1 VKRVVDR
8 WGDVETSVLTRLG
21 LANGIGAVLS
31 FYTGT
36 LIDSTRS
43 NFGHRPLDL
52 FVFLG
57 YLAVML
63 PVGAMAGHQD
73 LHAVTAWRL
82 RGAALGPVERRQLL
96 RLPLRQA
103 YHSFAYWLGAAV
115 IFGGLN
121 FIVEGE
127 SFLYSL
133 RVASTIVLGGLTTA
147 GIAFLLLEQAM
158 RPVFRE
164 MFAIE
169 APTELE
175 GFGIRTRLLVSWA
188 LGSAIPLLIIALGF
202 VGRSPANNPNLRVA
216 VWTLAAVGIVA
227 GAVMIT
233 IAARSVSEPLGTI
246 RGALARVQRD
256 DLDADVPVDD
266 GGEVGQLQAGFNR
279 MVAGLRDRRA
289 LEDLFGRHVG
299 TEVAHLAREEG
310 VRLGGERR
318 EASVVFVDL
327 VGSSRLA
334 QSRPA
339 DEVLALLNT
348 FFATVVD
355 RIEQEGGWVNKFEG
369 DAALC
374 VFGAPAAQA
383 DHATRA
389 LRAARTLRR
398 DLLALSLTHPELVA
412 GIGVSAGDVAAGNIG
427 AAHRY
432 EYTVIGDPVNEAA
445 RLTEAAKTRP
455 GGVLASEEA
464 VARASDEERK
474 RWVVADE
481 LALRGR
487 HEPTLAY
494 EPRVQSTVTT
504 TVT

>member
-1 VKRVVDR
+1 MRSWHKHWTDI
-8 WGDVETSVLTRLG
+8 ELSVLTRFG
-21 LANGIGAVLS
+21 LANLVGASLS
-31 FYTGT
+31 FYAGSLVET
-36 LIDSTRS
+36 SRS
-43 NFGHRPLDL
+43 GPGHTQRD
-52 FVFLG
+52 FVVFLA
-57 YLAVML
+57 YVAVMF
-63 PVGAMAGHQD
+63 PIGGAIAHRDVHG
-73 LHAVTAWRL
+73 VTAWRF
-82 RGAALGPVERRQLL
+82 RGAALGPQKRRTLL

-103 YHSFAYWLGAAV
+103 CWGLLFWIGAAAL
-115 IFGGLN
+115 FGLLPVVLDGQ
-121 FIVEGE
+121 
-127 SFLYSL
+127 SFVYSL
-133 RVASTIVLGGLTTA
+133 RVAGSIVLGGLTTA
-147 GIAFLLLEQAM
+147 GVTFLLLERAM

-164 MFAIE
+164 LFATD
-169 APTELE
+169 APDGTRTL
-175 GFGIRTRLLVSWA
+175 GIRTRLLVSWA
-188 LGSAIPLLIIALGF
+188 LGAAIPLLIIALSY
-202 VGRSPANNPNLRVA
+202 VGRRSEDAPNHVA
-216 VWTLAAVGIVA
+216 IWALVGIGIAVG
-227 GAVMIT
+227 AVVIT
-233 IAARSVSEPLGTI
+233 TAARSISEPLDEI
-246 RGALARVQRD
+246 RTALARVQCD
-256 DLDADVPVDD
+256 ELDVDVPVDD

-299 TEVAHLAREEG
+299 TEVASLAREQG
-310 VRLGGERR
+310 VHLGGERR

-339 DEVLALLNT
+339 DAVVGLLNT
-348 FFATVVD
+348 FFGTVVE

-374 VFGAPAAQA
+374 VFGAPADQP

-412 GIGVSAGDVAAGNIG
+412 GIGVSAGDVAAGNVG
-427 AAHRY
+427 AAQRY
-432 EYTVIGDPVNEAA
+432 EYTLIGDPVNEAS
-445 RLTEAAKTRP
+445 RLTEAAKARP

-464 VARASDEERK
+464 VARASSEERK

-487 HEPTLAY
+487 SQPTLAY
-494 EPRVQSTVTT
+494 EPRIQSTVTT